1 MKERF
6 NFGMSH
12 PLMGMRIEITL
23 RFVRLGEGGGALY
36 LMSRR

>member
-23 RFVRLGEGGGALY
+23 GALY